1 MVTGKTKAEF
11 SGPVGVA
18 KMAGEVA
25 HKGFDRLMQFTAML
39 SLNLAIINL
48 LPLPAL
54 DGGHFLLLLIEA
66 VTGHKMGK
74 AAMQNIQK
82 VGVVMIL
89 ALTIFAT
96 FKDLTR

>member
-1 MVTGKTKAEF
+1 MF
-11 SGPVGVA
+11 SKVKGHSSLA
-18 KMAGEVA
+18 KMAGQVA
-25 HKGFDRLMQFTAML
+25 HKGFDMLLQFTAML

-54 DGGHFLLLLIEA
+54 DGGHFLILLMEA
-66 VTGHKMGK
+66 FTGHRLGK
-74 AAMQNIQK
+74 SAMQNIQK
-82 VGVVMIL
+82 IGVAMIL